1 MANEVLFETDGH
13 VAVITMN
20 RPEVH
25 NAVNTELGQ
34 GLRDAFRR
42 FREDR

>member
-1 MANEVLFETDGH
+1 MANEVLFETDGQ

-42 FREDR
+42 I